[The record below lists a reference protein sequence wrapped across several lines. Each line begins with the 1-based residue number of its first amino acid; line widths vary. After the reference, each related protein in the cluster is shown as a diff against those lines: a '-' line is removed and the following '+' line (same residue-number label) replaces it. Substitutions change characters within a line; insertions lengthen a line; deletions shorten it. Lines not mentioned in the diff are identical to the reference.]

1 MDINYKSDN
10 TGSNTILHSAQ
21 LIANAF
27 AKGLEDNNCLLILP
41 VGLHQEIQTNIKDV
55 EDLVEMIDNI
65 NNSIDN
71 PSKEG
76 SSDSILNVLN
86 SDLQDAK
93 DKCFVCKLEVPKI
106 DFNVNLKA
114 SLGKLKAQIQLY
126 KNLFNFEKLDL
137 CQVSYAM
144 KQTCIPDI
152 LRLIA
157 LMLMAYVAI
166 MGLKKLSNL
175 SIAAFIKGVLSTLLG
190 KILGAVKIT
199 VNIGSTNIA
208 CIVNLLKEFALA
220 VPTQNNIAARLD
232 YENKLAL
239 GLLDLNDDGLNDSN
253 LLKNH
258 TIDNF
263 YETLKYAGEDIN
275 TIETKLEKLESDIN
289 EAFDW
294 VSKQIDSGMKEVNEY
309 IKSLLSFKDFFEC
322 ESSRSGMDI
331 EDAISRVNNLIQILN
346 LLSAVALSIAK
357 KDAREKTCKSENRI
371 NDLSNEQID
380 NLQTKDIIEELSQKV
395 TDLIESNENGLQF
408 LIKEE
413 PIEDGLPK
421 IDLFDCSISDFIE
434 AHTLPNIISV
444 AKKQVEREQNRS
456 RNTSNN
462 GTDIYK
468 NPNKNKYTSS
478 ESKTYILKKPTAD
491 QIDYINNL
499 VNLISIPPT
508 KEEQENSN
516 EVNKPIIDDIKNPI
530 GKKDSSNILED
541 YLTNRNNKSRDNTNL
556 QCRSIEDVLDVLSTL
571 KR

>member
-1 MDINYKSDN
+1 
-10 TGSNTILHSAQ
+10 
-21 LIANAF
+21 
-27 AKGLEDNNCLLILP
+27 
-41 VGLHQEIQTNIKDV
+41 
-55 EDLVEMIDNI
+55 
-65 NNSIDN
+65 
-71 PSKEG
+71 
-76 SSDSILNVLN
+76 
-86 SDLQDAK
+86 
-93 DKCFVCKLEVPKI
+93 
-106 DFNVNLKA
+106 
-114 SLGKLKAQIQLY
+114 
-126 KNLFNFEKLDL
+126 
-137 CQVSYAM
+137 M

-166 MGLKKLSNL
+166 MALRKLSNL

-309 IKSLLSFKDFFEC
+309 IKSLLSFKNFFEC